1 MKQLL
6 LILII
11 LSLAVPVVA
20 SDRISELTQEFQQL
34 EQQRQAL
41 QQQLQQVQTRQ
52 IEIMG
57 AVKELRRESEQSE
70 DIVN

>member
-1 MKQLL
+1 MRILTII
-6 LILII
+6 LILIM
-11 LSLAVPVVA
+11 LSPVVVA

-57 AVKELRRESEQSE
+57 AVKELRRTEEGE
-70 DIVN
+70 NETND